1 MTSGTSKDNSNPKII
16 PISDAEYS
24 AQIKEAQ
31 NRNMGIPA
39 KAIREINAFH
49 SMGFVTDPVAVG
61 FKIFFNFNSN
71 YGLLGKESAS
81 HNGNSALDYLY
92 RIGQEG
98 RYTLLKKFIQHLQD
112 INMNLSF
119 MFQEI
124 EGLDS
129 IRNHK
134 PWERYKEEESI
145 IKINMLETI
154 DFKVQALMSM
164 YNNIWYDTV
173 RGVEV
178 LPANLRRFDCSIF
191 IYAIGAYQIH
201 LGGSTASEGGYGT
214 VTQSGQNEQL
224 NQNLVQIVPNI
235 LKNYGENN
243 KSELVITNTNELYVK
258 SPDLF
263 NHLVYDLSEC
273 EFLPW
278 EAQDGFHKPSN
289 RETSYIDNNIAFS
302 FRWCTP
308 GYRFYDLTADLRVT
322 DSLLFSVAVAS
333 SANEAQSLLD
343 KYNTWKSKAFG
354 DSWLGN
360 VAENMFDKAVGGL
373 VSKASD
379 LYSRY
384 GSVENLKNLGK
395 TILTQAVESIA
406 DRIGEYAAAKINSLY
421 LGNVYDYTTAASITG
436 ALMNGENIVGGLSN
450 ALLGKS
456 AASLKS
462 TKKLTSPGPN
472 VYTKM

>member
-1 MTSGTSKDNSNPKII
+1 MASGTSKDNSNPKIV
-16 PISDAEYS
+16 PISDAEYA
-24 AQIKEAQ
+24 AQIKETQ
-31 NRNMGIPA
+31 NRTMGTPA

-61 FKIFFNFNSN
+61 FKIFFNFNST
-71 YGLLGKESAS
+71 YGLFGKEQGTRES
-81 HNGNSALDYLY
+81 NSAIDYLN
-92 RIGQEG
+92 RIGQTS
-98 RYTLLKKFIQHLQD
+98 RASLLKKFISHLQD

-124 EGLDS
+124 EGLE
-129 IRNHK
+129 IIKNHK
-134 PWERYKEEESI
+134 PWERYKEDESI
-145 IKINMLETI
+145 IKINMLETV

-201 LGGSTASEGGYGT
+201 TGGSTMSEGGNGT
-214 VTQSGQNEQL
+214 ITNTSANEQL
-224 NQNLVQIVPNI
+224 NQSLIQTVPNI
-235 LKNYGENN
+235 LKNYGNT
-243 KSELVITNTNELYVK
+243 KAELVITNTNSLFVK

-263 NHLVYDLSEC
+263 NHVVYDLSEC

-278 EAQDGFHKPSN
+278 ESQDGFHKPSN
-289 RETSYIDNNIAFS
+289 RETAYIDNNIAFN

-308 GYRFYDLTADLRVT
+308 GYRFYDLTADIRVS
-322 DSLLFSVAVAS
+322 DSLLFAITEAK
-333 SANEAQSLLD
+333 SAQEAQSLLD
-343 KYNTWKSKAFG
+343 KYNTWKSSAFG

-373 VSKASD
+373 VSTASD

-395 TILTQAVESIA
+395 TILQQSVESIA
-406 DRIGEYAAAKINSLY
+406 DRLGNLAAAKINSLY
-421 LGNVYDYTTAASITG
+421 LGNVYDYTSAASIVG
-436 ALMNGENIVGGLSN
+436 ALTGGGNVVGGLSN
-450 ALLGKS
+450 SLLGKS
-456 AASLKS
+456 AASLNS